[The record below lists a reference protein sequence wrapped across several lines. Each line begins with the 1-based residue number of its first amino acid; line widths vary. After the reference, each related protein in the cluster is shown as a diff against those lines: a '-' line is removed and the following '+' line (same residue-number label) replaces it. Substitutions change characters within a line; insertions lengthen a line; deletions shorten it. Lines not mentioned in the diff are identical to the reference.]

1 MLKLIPLES
10 SVSKQKSLLRTLLS
24 FSQSVLAS
32 LVGIQSSQKREEDL
46 EDGGLE
52 RMIYVGL
59 GTLVVFLLIVVTAVN
74 SALPD

>member
-1 MLKLIPLES
+1 M
-10 SVSKQKSLLRTLLS
+10 SKQKSLLRTLLS

-59 GTLVVFLLIVVTAVN
+59 GTLVVFLVIVVTAVN

>member
-1 MLKLIPLES
+1 MSE
-10 SVSKQKSLLRTLLS
+10 QKSLLRTLLS
-24 FSQSVLAS
+24 YAQSVLAS
-32 LVGIQSSQKREEDL
+32 LVGIQSSQKREEDI

-59 GTLVVFLLIVVTAVN
+59 GTLVVFLIIVVTAVN

>member
-1 MLKLIPLES
+1 
-10 SVSKQKSLLRTLLS
+10 VSKQKSLLRTLLS

>member
-1 MLKLIPLES
+1 M
-10 SVSKQKSLLRTLLS
+10 SKQKSLLRTLLS
-24 FSQSVLAS
+24 FCQSVLAS
-32 LVGIQSSQKREEDL
+32 LVGIQSSQNREEDI

-59 GTLVVFLLIVVTAVN
+59 GTLVVFLIIVVTAVN

>member
-1 MLKLIPLES
+1 
-10 SVSKQKSLLRTLLS
+10 VSKQKSLLRTLLS
-24 FSQSVLAS
+24 FCQSVLAS
-32 LVGIQSSQKREEDL
+32 LVGIQSSQKREEDI

-59 GTLVVFLLIVVTAVN
+59 GTLVVFLIIVATAVN

>member
-1 MLKLIPLES
+1 
-10 SVSKQKSLLRTLLS
+10 VSKQKSLLGTLLS

>member
-1 MLKLIPLES
+1 M
-10 SVSKQKSLLRTLLS
+10 SKQKSLLRTLLS

-59 GTLVVFLLIVVTAVN
+59 CTLVVFLLIVVTAVN

>member
-1 MLKLIPLES
+1 MLKLISLES

>member
-1 MLKLIPLES
+1 MSE
-10 SVSKQKSLLRTLLS
+10 QKSLLRTLLS
-24 FSQSVLAS
+24 YGQSVLAS
-32 LVGIQSSQKREEDL
+32 LVGIQSSQKREEDI

-59 GTLVVFLLIVVTAVN
+59 GTLVVFLIIVVTAVS

>member
-1 MLKLIPLES
+1 M
-10 SVSKQKSLLRTLLS
+10 SKQKSLLRTLLS

-59 GTLVVFLLIVVTAVN
+59 GTLVVFLIIVVTAVS

>member
-1 MLKLIPLES
+1 
-10 SVSKQKSLLRTLLS
+10 VSEQKSLLRTLLS
-24 FSQSVLAS
+24 YTQSVLAS
-32 LVGIQSSQKREEDL
+32 LVGIQSSQKREEDI

-59 GTLVVFLLIVVTAVN
+59 GTLVVFLIIVVTAVS

>member
-1 MLKLIPLES
+1 MSE
-10 SVSKQKSLLRTLLS
+10 QKSLLRTLLS
-24 FSQSVLAS
+24 FCQSVLAS
-32 LVGIQSSQKREEDL
+32 LVGIQSSQKREEDI

-59 GTLVVFLLIVVTAVN
+59 GTLAVFLIIVVTAVN